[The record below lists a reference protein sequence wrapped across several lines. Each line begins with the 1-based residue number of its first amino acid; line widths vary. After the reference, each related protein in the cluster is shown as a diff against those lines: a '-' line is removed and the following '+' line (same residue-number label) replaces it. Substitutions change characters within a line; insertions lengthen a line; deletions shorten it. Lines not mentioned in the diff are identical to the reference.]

1 MHIVEKHKPF
11 EDQSM
16 KKIIENYLIL
26 KPKVER
32 IGGPDDFK
40 ELVSGNKILQ
50 KYGGVKQQIAK
61 QQVQQKRQEERQK
74 RSFVDKG
81 ITVMTVDGERSFTI
95 NAAQIYKAE
104 MNAQKTN
111 KHKRWFNL
119 LSPLR
124 IKVNC

>member
-32 IGGPDDFK
+32 IEGPDDFK

-61 QQVQQKRQEERQK
+61 QQVQLKRQEERQK

-111 KHKRWFNL
+111 KHKR
-119 LSPLR
+119 
-124 IKVNC
+124 